1 MCAPPLLQPLLDREL
16 MLSCLALSS
25 SEVGRAAARAW
36 LEAYEAA
43 RRAGAS
49 EDEAEQRAAAAWD
62 AERGARGPP

>member
-1 MCAPPLLQPLLDREL
+1 MVVCAPPLLQPLLDREL

-49 EDEAEQRAAAAWD
+49 QDEAEQRAWE
-62 AERGARGPP
+62 AERAARAPPE